1 MAMKK
6 YIILFMVAILASCS
20 DMQLAESIAD
30 VKESELVKEN
40 ANGSAEI
47 NALVERARW
56 GDGQAYLQLA
66 DCYRDGIGVKKN
78 FLGMLAMVEQARE
91 HGAIHSEKEY
101 MTQIPDDNDI
111 KRFCNLMDKSCSQL
125 IEEEDSIIAQLATS
139 DNPDVLAIYGALRVE
154 SGDSIRG
161 FEIIRD
167 ASERGSDFAALL
179 NALPDWKVNIQPDN
193 MKLEQL
199 AERIPLVYKLLG
211 KLSLKPDENGIIDE
225 RKVAYYYMKA
235 DEHALLSRREA
246 RWLLAYHKDVSI
258 PQLTESD
265 VKRLEAFIRFP
276 NERVEIVAD
285 TVSVDSIRKD
295 NNHINNNR

>member
-6 YIILFMVAILASCS
+6 CIILFMVAILASCS
-20 DMQLAESIAD
+20 DTQLAESIAD

-40 ANGSAEI
+40 ATGSADI
-47 NALVERARW
+47 KALVERARW

-78 FLGMLAMVEQARE
+78 FLGMLAMVEQARV
-91 HGAIHSEKEY
+91 HGAIHDEMEY
-101 MTQIPDDNDI
+101 VTKIPEDNDI
-111 KRFCNLMDKSCSQL
+111 KRFCDLMNKSCSQL
-125 IEEEDSIIAQLATS
+125 IEEKDSVMVQLATIDS
-139 DNPDVLAIYGALRVE
+139 PDVLAMYGVLCVE

-179 NALPDWKVNIQPDN
+179 NALLDWKGNIQPDK

-199 AERIPLVYKLLG
+199 AERIPLAYKLLG
-211 KLSLKPDENGIIDE
+211 KLSLKPDENGIVDE

-235 DEHALLSRREA
+235 DEHALLSQREA
-246 RWLLAYHKDVSI
+246 KWLLAYHKDVSI
-258 PQLTESD
+258 PELTDSD
-265 VKRLEAFIRFP
+265 VKRLESFICTP
-276 NERVEIVAD
+276 GVRVEIVAD
-285 TVSVDSIRKD
+285 TVSVDSIELD
-295 NNHINNNR
+295 NQ

>member
-1 MAMKK
+1 MTMK

-20 DMQLAESIAD
+20 DTQLAESIAE
-30 VKESELVKEN
+30 VKESELVKEDV
-40 ANGSAEI
+40 NGSAVI
-47 NALVERARW
+47 TALVERARW

-66 DCYRDGIGVKKN
+66 DCYRDGIGVKKD
-78 FLGMLAMVEQARE
+78 FLGMLAMVEQARA
-91 HGAIHSEKEY
+91 HGAIHDEKEY
-101 MTQIPDDNDI
+101 MAQIPDDNDI
-111 KRFCNLMDKSCSQL
+111 KRFCNLIDKSSDQL
-125 IEEEDSIIAQLATS
+125 REGKDSIMAQLATIDS
-139 DNPDVLAIYGALRVE
+139 PDAHALFGVLCVE

-179 NALPDWKVNIQPDN
+179 NALPDWKGNIQPDKV
-193 MKLEQL
+193 KLEQL
-199 AERIPLVYKLLG
+199 AERIPLAYNLLG
-211 KLSLKPDENGIIDE
+211 KLSLKPDENGMIDE

-246 RWLLAYHKDVSI
+246 RWLLAYHQDVGI

-265 VKRLEAFIRFP
+265 VKRFEAFIRFP

-285 TVSVDSIRKD
+285 TVSVDSIE
-295 NNHINNNR
+295 

>member
-20 DMQLAESIAD
+20 DMQQAESIAD

-78 FLGMLAMVEQARE
+78 FLGMLAMVEQARD
-91 HGAIHSEKEY
+91 HGVIHSEKEY

-111 KRFCNLMDKSCSQL
+111 KRFFNLMDKSSSQL
-125 IEEEDSIIAQLATS
+125 IEEKDSIMAQLATIES
-139 DNPDVLAIYGALRVE
+139 PDAHALFGVLCVE

-179 NALPDWKVNIQPDN
+179 NALPNWKRNIQPDK

-199 AERIPLVYKLLG
+199 AERIPLAYNLLG

-235 DEHALLSRREA
+235 EEHALLSRRGA
-246 RWLLAYHKDVSI
+246 RWLLAYHKDVGI
-258 PQLTESD
+258 PGLTESD
-265 VKRLEAFIRFP
+265 VNRLEAFIRFP

-285 TVSVDSIRKD
+285 TVSVDSIE
-295 NNHINNNR
+295 

>member
-1 MAMKK
+1 MTMKK

-47 NALVERARW
+47 NTLVERARW

-78 FLGMLAMVEQARE
+78 FLGMLAMVEQARD
-91 HGAIHSEKEY
+91 HGAIRSENEY

-111 KRFCNLMDKSCSQL
+111 KRFFNLMDKSSSQL
-125 IEEEDSIIAQLATS
+125 IEEKDSIMAQLATIES
-139 DNPDVLAIYGALRVE
+139 PDAHALFGVLCVE

-179 NALPDWKVNIQPDN
+179 NALPDWKGNIQPDK

-199 AERIPLVYKLLG
+199 AERIPLAYNLLG

-235 DEHALLSRREA
+235 DEHALLSRRGA
-246 RWLLAYHKDVSI
+246 RWLLAYHKDVGI
-258 PQLTESD
+258 PGLTESD
-265 VKRLEAFIRFP
+265 VNRLEAFIRFP

-285 TVSVDSIRKD
+285 TVSVDNIRKD

>member
-6 YIILFMVAILASCS
+6 CIILFMVAILASCS
-20 DMQLAESIAD
+20 DTQLAESIAD

-40 ANGSAEI
+40 ATGSAEI
-47 NALVERARW
+47 KALVERARW

-78 FLGMLAMVEQARE
+78 FLGMLAMVEQARV
-91 HGAIHSEKEY
+91 HGAIHDEMEY
-101 MTQIPDDNDI
+101 VTKIPEDNDI
-111 KRFCNLMDKSCSQL
+111 KRFCDLMDKSCSQL
-125 IEEEDSIIAQLATS
+125 IEEKDSVMVQLATIDS
-139 DNPDVLAIYGALRVE
+139 PDVIAMYGVLCVE

-179 NALPDWKVNIQPDN
+179 NALLDWKGNIQPDK

-199 AERIPLVYKLLG
+199 AERIPLAYKLLG
-211 KLSLKPDENGIIDE
+211 KLSLKPDENGIVDE

-235 DEHALLSRREA
+235 DEHALLSQREA
-246 RWLLAYHKDVSI
+246 KWLLAYHKDVSI
-258 PQLTESD
+258 PELTDSD
-265 VKRLEAFIRFP
+265 VKRLELFICTP
-276 NERVEIVAD
+276 GERVEIVAD
-285 TVSVDSIRKD
+285 TVSVDSIELD
-295 NNHINNNR
+295 NQ

>member
-6 YIILFMVAILASCS
+6 CIILFMVAILASCS
-20 DMQLAESIAD
+20 DTQLAESIAD

-40 ANGSAEI
+40 ATGRAEI
-47 NALVERARW
+47 KALVERARW

-78 FLGMLAMVEQARE
+78 FLGMLAMVEQARV
-91 HGAIHSEKEY
+91 HGAIHDEMEY
-101 MTQIPDDNDI
+101 VTKIPEDNDI
-111 KRFCNLMDKSCSQL
+111 KRFCDLMDKSCSQL
-125 IEEEDSIIAQLATS
+125 IEEKDSVMVQLATIDS
-139 DNPDVLAIYGALRVE
+139 PDVLAMYGVLCVE

-179 NALPDWKVNIQPDN
+179 NALLDWKGNIQPDK

-199 AERIPLVYKLLG
+199 AERIPLAYKLLG
-211 KLSLKPDENGIIDE
+211 KLSLKPDENGIVDE

-235 DEHALLSRREA
+235 DEHALLSQREA
-246 RWLLAYHKDVSI
+246 KWLLAYHKDVSI
-258 PQLTESD
+258 PELTDSD
-265 VKRLEAFIRFP
+265 VKRLESFICTP
-276 NERVEIVAD
+276 GVRVEIVAD
-285 TVSVDSIRKD
+285 TVSVDSIELD
-295 NNHINNNR
+295 NQ

>member
-1 MAMKK
+1 MTMKK

-78 FLGMLAMVEQARE
+78 FLGMLAMVEQARD
-91 HGAIHSEKEY
+91 HGAIRSENEY

-111 KRFCNLMDKSCSQL
+111 KRFFNLMDKSSSQL
-125 IEEEDSIIAQLATS
+125 IEEKDSIMAQLATIES
-139 DNPDVLAIYGALRVE
+139 PDAHALFGVLCVE

-179 NALPDWKVNIQPDN
+179 NALPDWKGNIQPDK

-199 AERIPLVYKLLG
+199 AERIPLAYNLLG

-235 DEHALLSRREA
+235 DEHALLSRRGA
-246 RWLLAYHKDVSI
+246 RWLLAYHKDVGI
-258 PQLTESD
+258 PGLTESD

>member
-6 YIILFMVAILASCS
+6 CIILFMAAILASCS
-20 DMQLAESIAD
+20 DTQLAESIAD

-40 ANGSAEI
+40 ATGSAEI
-47 NALVERARW
+47 KALVERARW

-78 FLGMLAMVEQARE
+78 FLGMLAMVEQARV
-91 HGAIHSEKEY
+91 HGAIHDEMEY
-101 MTQIPDDNDI
+101 VTKIPEDNDI
-111 KRFCNLMDKSCSQL
+111 KRFCDLMNKSCSQL
-125 IEEEDSIIAQLATS
+125 IEEKDSVMVQLATIDS
-139 DNPDVLAIYGALRVE
+139 PDVLAMYGVLCVE

-179 NALPDWKVNIQPDN
+179 NALLDWKGNIQPDK

-199 AERIPLVYKLLG
+199 AERIPLAYKLLG
-211 KLSLKPDENGIIDE
+211 KLSLKPDENGIVDE

-235 DEHALLSRREA
+235 DEHALLSQREA
-246 RWLLAYHKDVSI
+246 KWLLAYHKDVSI
-258 PQLTESD
+258 PELTDSD
-265 VKRLEAFIRFP
+265 VKRLESFIRTP
-276 NERVEIVAD
+276 GERVEIVAD
-285 TVSVDSIRKD
+285 TVSVDSIELD
-295 NNHINNNR
+295 NQ

>member
-20 DMQLAESIAD
+20 DMQLADSIAD

-78 FLGMLAMVEQARE
+78 FLGMLAMVEQARD
-91 HGAIHSEKEY
+91 HGVIHSEKEY

-111 KRFCNLMDKSCSQL
+111 KRFFNLMDKSSSQL
-125 IEEEDSIIAQLATS
+125 IEEKDSIMAQLATIES
-139 DNPDVLAIYGALRVE
+139 PDAHALFGVLCVE
-154 SGDSIRG
+154 SGDSVRG

-167 ASERGSDFAALL
+167 ASERRSDFAALL
-179 NALPDWKVNIQPDN
+179 NALPDWKGNIQPDK

-199 AERIPLVYKLLG
+199 AERIPLAYNLLG

-235 DEHALLSRREA
+235 DEHALLSRRGA
-246 RWLLAYHKDVSI
+246 RWLLAYHKDVGI
-258 PQLTESD
+258 PGLTESD
-265 VKRLEAFIRFP
+265 VNRLEAFIRFP

>member
-6 YIILFMVAILASCS
+6 CIILFMAAILASCS
-20 DMQLAESIAD
+20 DTQLAESIAD

-40 ANGSAEI
+40 ATGSADI
-47 NALVERARW
+47 KALVERARW

-78 FLGMLAMVEQARE
+78 FLGMLAMVEQARV
-91 HGAIHSEKEY
+91 HGAIHDEMEY
-101 MTQIPDDNDI
+101 VTKIPEDNDI
-111 KRFCNLMDKSCSQL
+111 KRFCDLMDKSCSQL
-125 IEEEDSIIAQLATS
+125 IEEKDSVMVQLATIDS
-139 DNPDVLAIYGALRVE
+139 PDVLAMYGVLCVE

-179 NALPDWKVNIQPDN
+179 NALLDWKGNIQPDK

-199 AERIPLVYKLLG
+199 AERIPLAYKLLG
-211 KLSLKPDENGIIDE
+211 KLSLKPDENGIVDE

-235 DEHALLSRREA
+235 DEHALLSQREA
-246 RWLLAYHKDVSI
+246 KWLLAYHKDVSI
-258 PQLTESD
+258 PELTDSD
-265 VKRLEAFIRFP
+265 VKRLESFIRTP
-276 NERVEIVAD
+276 GERVEIVAD
-285 TVSVDSIRKD
+285 TVSVDSIELD
-295 NNHINNNR
+295 NQ

>member
-6 YIILFMVAILASCS
+6 CIILFMAAILASCS
-20 DMQLAESIAD
+20 DTQLAESIAD

-47 NALVERARW
+47 KALVERARW
-56 GDGQAYLQLA
+56 GDGLAYLQLA

-78 FLGMLAMVEQARE
+78 FLGMLAMVEQARV
-91 HGAIHSEKEY
+91 HGAIHDEMEY
-101 MTQIPDDNDI
+101 VTKIPEDNDI
-111 KRFCNLMDKSCSQL
+111 KRFCDLMDKSCSQL
-125 IEEEDSIIAQLATS
+125 IEEKDSVMVQLATIDS
-139 DNPDVLAIYGALRVE
+139 PDVLAMYGVLCVE

-179 NALPDWKVNIQPDN
+179 NALLDWKGNIQPDK

-199 AERIPLVYKLLG
+199 AERIPLAYKLLG
-211 KLSLKPDENGIIDE
+211 KLSLKPDENGIVDE

-235 DEHALLSRREA
+235 DEHALLSQREA
-246 RWLLAYHKDVSI
+246 KWLLAYHKDVSI
-258 PQLTESD
+258 PELTDSD
-265 VKRLEAFIRFP
+265 VKRLESFIRTP
-276 NERVEIVAD
+276 GERVEIVAD
-285 TVSVDSIRKD
+285 TVSVDSIELD
-295 NNHINNNR
+295 NQ

>member
-6 YIILFMVAILASCS
+6 CIILFMAAILASCS
-20 DMQLAESIAD
+20 DTQLAESIAD
-30 VKESELVKEN
+30 VKESELVKED
-40 ANGSAEI
+40 ANGNAVI

-66 DCYRDGIGVKKN
+66 DCYRDGIGVKKD
-78 FLGMLAMVEQARE
+78 FLGMMVMVEQARA
-91 HGAIHSEKEY
+91 HGAIHDEKEY
-101 MTQIPDDNDI
+101 MAQIPDDNDI
-111 KRFCNLMDKSCSQL
+111 KRFCNLIDKSSDQL
-125 IEEEDSIIAQLATS
+125 REGKDSIMAQLATIDS
-139 DNPDVLAIYGALRVE
+139 PDAHALFGVLCVE

-167 ASERGSDFAALL
+167 ASERGSNFAALL
-179 NALPDWKVNIQPDN
+179 NALPDWKGNIQPDKV
-193 MKLEQL
+193 KLEQL
-199 AERIPLVYKLLG
+199 AERIPLAYNLLG

-246 RWLLAYHKDVSI
+246 RWLLAYHKDVGI

-265 VKRLEAFIRFP
+265 VKRLEAFIRFS

-285 TVSVDSIRKD
+285 TVSVDSIE
-295 NNHINNNR
+295 

>member
-6 YIILFMVAILASCS
+6 CVILFMVAILASCS
-20 DMQLAESIAD
+20 DTQLAESIAD
-30 VKESELVKEN
+30 VKESELVKED
-40 ANGSAEI
+40 ANGSAVI

-66 DCYRDGIGVKKN
+66 DCYRDGIGVKKD
-78 FLGMLAMVEQARE
+78 FLGMMVMVEQARA
-91 HGAIHSEKEY
+91 HGAIHDEKEY
-101 MTQIPDDNDI
+101 MAQIPDDNDI
-111 KRFCNLMDKSCSQL
+111 KRFCNLINKSSDQL
-125 IEEEDSIIAQLATS
+125 REGKDSIMAQLATIDS
-139 DNPDVLAIYGALRVE
+139 PDAHALFGVLCVE

-179 NALPDWKVNIQPDN
+179 NALPDWKGNIQPDKV
-193 MKLEQL
+193 KLEQL
-199 AERIPLVYKLLG
+199 AERIPLAYNLLG
-211 KLSLKPDENGIIDE
+211 KLSLKPDENGMIDE
-225 RKVAYYYMKA
+225 RRVAYYYMKA
-235 DEHALLSRREA
+235 DEHALLSQREA
-246 RWLLAYHKDVSI
+246 RWLLAYHKDVGI

-285 TVSVDSIRKD
+285 TVSVDSIE
-295 NNHINNNR
+295 

>member
-246 RWLLAYHKDVSI
+246 KWLLAYHKDVSI
-258 PQLTESD
+258 PELTDSD
-265 VKRLEAFIRFP
+265 VKRLESFIRTP
-276 NERVEIVAD
+276 GERVEIVAD
-285 TVSVDSIRKD
+285 TVSVDSIELD
-295 NNHINNNR
+295 NQ

>member
-6 YIILFMVAILASCS
+6 CIILFMVAILASCS
-20 DMQLAESIAD
+20 DTQLAESIAD

-40 ANGSAEI
+40 ATGSADI
-47 NALVERARW
+47 KALVERARW

-78 FLGMLAMVEQARE
+78 FLGMLAMVEQARV
-91 HGAIHSEKEY
+91 HGAIHDEMEY
-101 MTQIPDDNDI
+101 VTKIPEDNDI
-111 KRFCNLMDKSCSQL
+111 KRFCDLMNKSCSQL
-125 IEEEDSIIAQLATS
+125 IEEKDSVMVQLATIDS
-139 DNPDVLAIYGALRVE
+139 PDVLAMYGVLCVE

-179 NALPDWKVNIQPDN
+179 NALLDWKGNIQPDK

-199 AERIPLVYKLLG
+199 AERIPLAYKLLG
-211 KLSLKPDENGIIDE
+211 KLSLKPDENGIVDE

-235 DEHALLSRREA
+235 DEHALLSQREA
-246 RWLLAYHKDVSI
+246 KWLLAYHKDVSI
-258 PQLTESD
+258 PELTDSD
-265 VKRLEAFIRFP
+265 VKRLELFICTP
-276 NERVEIVAD
+276 GVRVEIVAD
-285 TVSVDSIRKD
+285 TVSVDCIELD
-295 NNHINNNR
+295 NQ

>member
-6 YIILFMVAILASCS
+6 CVILFMVAILASCS
-20 DMQLAESIAD
+20 DTQLAESIAD
-30 VKESELVKEN
+30 VKESELVKED
-40 ANGSAEI
+40 ANGSAVI

-66 DCYRDGIGVKKN
+66 DCYRDGIGVKKD
-78 FLGMLAMVEQARE
+78 FLGMMVMVEQARA
-91 HGAIHSEKEY
+91 HGAIHDGKEY
-101 MTQIPDDNDI
+101 MAQIPDDNDI
-111 KRFCNLMDKSCSQL
+111 KRFCNLIDKSSDQL
-125 IEEEDSIIAQLATS
+125 REGKDSIMAQLATIDS
-139 DNPDVLAIYGALRVE
+139 PDAHALFGVLCVE

-179 NALPDWKVNIQPDN
+179 NALPDWKGNIQPDKV
-193 MKLEQL
+193 KLEQL
-199 AERIPLVYKLLG
+199 AERIPLAYNLLG
-211 KLSLKPDENGIIDE
+211 KLSLKPDENGMIDE

-235 DEHALLSRREA
+235 DEHALLSQREA
-246 RWLLAYHKDVSI
+246 RWLLAYHKDVGI

-285 TVSVDSIRKD
+285 TVSVDSIE
-295 NNHINNNR
+295 

>member
-6 YIILFMVAILASCS
+6 CIILFMVAILASCS
-20 DMQLAESIAD
+20 DTQLAESIAD

-40 ANGSAEI
+40 ATGSAEI
-47 NALVERARW
+47 KALVERARW

-78 FLGMLAMVEQARE
+78 FLGMLAIVEQARV
-91 HGAIHSEKEY
+91 HGAIHDEMEY
-101 MTQIPDDNDI
+101 VTKIPEDNDI
-111 KRFCNLMDKSCSQL
+111 KRFCDLMDKSCSQL
-125 IEEEDSIIAQLATS
+125 IEEKDSVMVQLATIDS
-139 DNPDVLAIYGALRVE
+139 PDVLAMYGVLCVE

-179 NALPDWKVNIQPDN
+179 NALPDWKGNIQPDK

-199 AERIPLVYKLLG
+199 AERIPLAYKLLG
-211 KLSLKPDENGIIDE
+211 KLSLKPDENGIVDE

-235 DEHALLSRREA
+235 DEHALLSQREA
-246 RWLLAYHKDVSI
+246 KWLLAYHKDVSI
-258 PQLTESD
+258 PELTDSD
-265 VKRLEAFIRFP
+265 VKRLESFICTP
-276 NERVEIVAD
+276 GERVEIVAD
-285 TVSVDSIRKD
+285 TVSVDSIE
-295 NNHINNNR
+295 

>member
-6 YIILFMVAILASCS
+6 CVILFMVAILASCS
-20 DMQLAESIAD
+20 DTQLAESIAD

-78 FLGMLAMVEQARE
+78 FLGMLVMVEQARA
-91 HGAIHSEKEY
+91 HGAIHDEKEY
-101 MTQIPDDNDI
+101 MAQIPDDNDI
-111 KRFCNLMDKSCSQL
+111 KRFCNLIDKSSDQL
-125 IEEEDSIIAQLATS
+125 REGKDSIMAQLATIDS
-139 DNPDVLAIYGALRVE
+139 PDAHALFGVLCVE

-179 NALPDWKVNIQPDN
+179 NALPDWKGNIQPDKV
-193 MKLEQL
+193 KLEQL
-199 AERIPLVYKLLG
+199 AERIPLAYNLLG
-211 KLSLKPDENGIIDE
+211 KLSLKPDENGMIDE

-246 RWLLAYHKDVSI
+246 RWLLAYHQDVGI

-285 TVSVDSIRKD
+285 TVSVDSIE
-295 NNHINNNR
+295 

>member
-1 MAMKK
+1 MAIKK
-6 YIILFMVAILASCS
+6 CIILFMAALLASCS
-20 DMQLAESIAD
+20 DTQLSESIAD
-30 VKESELVKEN
+30 VKEADLVKEN

-66 DCYRDGIGVKKN
+66 DCYRDGIGVKKD
-78 FLGMLAMVEQARE
+78 FLGMMVMVEQARA
-91 HGAIHSEKEY
+91 HGAIHDEKEY

-111 KRFCNLMDKSCSQL
+111 KRFCNLMDKSSDQL
-125 IEEEDSIIAQLATS
+125 REGNDSIMAQLATIDS
-139 DNPDVLAIYGALRVE
+139 PDAHALFGVLCVE
-154 SGDSIRG
+154 IGDSIRG

-179 NALPDWKVNIQPDN
+179 NALPDWKGNIQPDK

-199 AERIPLVYKLLG
+199 AERIPLAYKLLG
-211 KLSLKPDENGIIDE
+211 KLSLKPDENGMIDE

-246 RWLLAYHKDVSI
+246 KWLLAYHKDVGI
-258 PQLTESD
+258 PRLTDSD
-265 VKRLEAFIRFP
+265 AKRLGAFIRFP
-276 NERVEIVAD
+276 NEIVEIIAD
-285 TVSVDSIRKD
+285 TVSVDSIE
-295 NNHINNNR
+295 

>member
-1 MAMKK
+1 MAMKTC
-6 YIILFMVAILASCS
+6 IILFMAAILASCS
-20 DMQLAESIAD
+20 DTQLAESIAE
-30 VKESELVKEN
+30 VKESELVKEDV
-40 ANGSAEI
+40 NGSAVI

-66 DCYRDGIGVKKN
+66 DCYRDGIGVKKD
-78 FLGMLAMVEQARE
+78 FLGMMVMVEQARA
-91 HGAIHSEKEY
+91 HGAIHDEKEY
-101 MTQIPDDNDI
+101 MAQIPDDNDI
-111 KRFCNLMDKSCSQL
+111 KRFCNLIDKSSDQL
-125 IEEEDSIIAQLATS
+125 REGKDSIMAQLATIDS
-139 DNPDVLAIYGALRVE
+139 PDAHALFGVLCVE

-179 NALPDWKVNIQPDN
+179 NALPDWKGNIQPDK

-199 AERIPLVYKLLG
+199 AERIPLAYNLLG
-211 KLSLKPDENGIIDE
+211 KLSLKPDENGMIDE

-246 RWLLAYHKDVSI
+246 RWLLAYHKKDVGT
-258 PQLTESD
+258 PLLTESD
-265 VKRLEAFIRFP
+265 VKRLEAFISFP

-285 TVSVDSIRKD
+285 TVSVDNIE
-295 NNHINNNR
+295 

>member
-1 MAMKK
+1 MTMKK

-47 NALVERARW
+47 NDLVERARW

-78 FLGMLAMVEQARE
+78 FLGMLAMVEQARD
-91 HGAIHSEKEY
+91 HGAIRSENEY

-111 KRFCNLMDKSCSQL
+111 KRFFNLMDKSSSQL
-125 IEEEDSIIAQLATS
+125 IEEKDSIMAQLATIES
-139 DNPDVLAIYGALRVE
+139 PDAHALFGVLCVE

-179 NALPDWKVNIQPDN
+179 NALPDWKGNIQPDK

-199 AERIPLVYKLLG
+199 AERIPLAYNLLG

-235 DEHALLSRREA
+235 DEHALLSRRGA
-246 RWLLAYHKDVSI
+246 RWLLAYHKDVGI
-258 PQLTESD
+258 PGLTESD
-265 VKRLEAFIRFP
+265 VNRLEAFIRFP

>member
-6 YIILFMVAILASCS
+6 CIILFMVAILASCS
-20 DMQLAESIAD
+20 DTQLAESIAD

-40 ANGSAEI
+40 ATGRAEI
-47 NALVERARW
+47 KALVERARW

-78 FLGMLAMVEQARE
+78 FLGMLAMVEQARV
-91 HGAIHSEKEY
+91 HGAIHDEMEY
-101 MTQIPDDNDI
+101 VTKIPEDNDI
-111 KRFCNLMDKSCSQL
+111 KRFCDLMNKSCSQL
-125 IEEEDSIIAQLATS
+125 IEEKDSVMVQLATIDS
-139 DNPDVLAIYGALRVE
+139 PDVLAMYGVLCVE

-179 NALPDWKVNIQPDN
+179 NALLDWKGNIQPDK

-199 AERIPLVYKLLG
+199 AERIPLAYKLLG
-211 KLSLKPDENGIIDE
+211 KLSLKPDENGIVDE

-235 DEHALLSRREA
+235 DEHALLSQREA
-246 RWLLAYHKDVSI
+246 KWLLAYHKDVSI
-258 PQLTESD
+258 PELTDSD
-265 VKRLEAFIRFP
+265 VKRLESFIRTP
-276 NERVEIVAD
+276 GERVEIVAD
-285 TVSVDSIRKD
+285 TVSVDSIELD
-295 NNHINNNR
+295 NQ

>member
-6 YIILFMVAILASCS
+6 CIILFMAALLASCS
-20 DMQLAESIAD
+20 DTQLSESIAD
-30 VKESELVKEN
+30 VKEADLVKEN

-56 GDGQAYLQLA
+56 GGGQAYLQLA
-66 DCYRDGIGVKKN
+66 GCYRDGIGVKKD
-78 FLGMLAMVEQARE
+78 FLGMMAMVEQARA
-91 HGAIHSEKEY
+91 HGAIHDEKEY
-101 MTQIPDDNDI
+101 MTPIPDDNDI
-111 KRFCNLMDKSCSQL
+111 KRFCNLMDKSSDQL
-125 IEEEDSIIAQLATS
+125 REGNDSIMAQLATIDS
-139 DNPDVLAIYGALRVE
+139 PDAHALFGVLCVE
-154 SGDSIRG
+154 IGDSIRG

-179 NALPDWKVNIQPDN
+179 NALPDWKGNIQPDK

-199 AERIPLVYKLLG
+199 AERIPLAYKLLG
-211 KLSLKPDENGIIDE
+211 KLSLKPDENGMIDE

-246 RWLLAYHKDVSI
+246 RWLLAYHKDVGI
-258 PQLTESD
+258 PGLTDSD

-276 NERVEIVAD
+276 NEIVEIIAD
-285 TVSVDSIRKD
+285 TVSVNSIE
-295 NNHINNNR
+295 

>member
-6 YIILFMVAILASCS
+6 CVILFMVAILASCS
-20 DMQLAESIAD
+20 DTQLAESIAD

-78 FLGMLAMVEQARE
+78 FLGMLAMVEQARD
-91 HGAIHSEKEY
+91 HGAIRSEKEY

-125 IEEEDSIIAQLATS
+125 IEEKDSIMAQLATIDS
-139 DNPDVLAIYGALRVE
+139 PDVLAIYGVLRVE
-154 SGDSIRG
+154 SGDSIHG

-199 AERIPLVYKLLG
+199 AERIPLAYKLLG

-225 RKVAYYYMKA
+225 RKTAYYYMKA

-246 RWLLAYHKDVSI
+246 RWLLACHKDVGI

-265 VKRLEAFIRFP
+265 VKRLEAFISFP
-276 NERVEIVAD
+276 NERLEIVAD
-285 TVSVDSIRKD
+285 TVSVDSIE
-295 NNHINNNR
+295 

>member
-6 YIILFMVAILASCS
+6 CIILFMVAILASCS
-20 DMQLAESIAD
+20 DTQLAESIAD

-40 ANGSAEI
+40 AIGSAEI
-47 NALVERARW
+47 KALVERARW

-78 FLGMLAMVEQARE
+78 FLGMLAMVEQARV
-91 HGAIHSEKEY
+91 HGAIHDEMEY
-101 MTQIPDDNDI
+101 VTKIPEDNDI
-111 KRFCNLMDKSCSQL
+111 KRFCDLMDKSCSQL
-125 IEEEDSIIAQLATS
+125 IEEKDSVMVQLATIDS
-139 DNPDVLAIYGALRVE
+139 PDVLAMYGVLCVE

-179 NALPDWKVNIQPDN
+179 NALLDWKGNIQPDK

-199 AERIPLVYKLLG
+199 AERIPLAYKLLG
-211 KLSLKPDENGIIDE
+211 KLSLKPDENGIVDE

-235 DEHALLSRREA
+235 DEHALLSQREA
-246 RWLLAYHKDVSI
+246 KWLLAYHKDVSI
-258 PQLTESD
+258 PELTDSD
-265 VKRLEAFIRFP
+265 VKRLESFICTP
-276 NERVEIVAD
+276 GVRVEIVAD
-285 TVSVDSIRKD
+285 TVSVDSIELD
-295 NNHINNNR
+295 NQ

>member
-6 YIILFMVAILASCS
+6 CIILFMVAILASCS
-20 DMQLAESIAD
+20 DTHLAESIAD

-40 ANGSAEI
+40 ATGSADI
-47 NALVERARW
+47 KALVERARW

-78 FLGMLAMVEQARE
+78 FLGMLAMVEQARV
-91 HGAIHSEKEY
+91 HGAIHDEMEY
-101 MTQIPDDNDI
+101 VTKIPEDNDI
-111 KRFCNLMDKSCSQL
+111 KRFCDLMDKSCSQL
-125 IEEEDSIIAQLATS
+125 IEEKDSVMVQLATIDS
-139 DNPDVLAIYGALRVE
+139 PDVLAMYGVLCVE

-179 NALPDWKVNIQPDN
+179 NALLDWKGNIQPDK

-199 AERIPLVYKLLG
+199 AERIPLAYKLLG
-211 KLSLKPDENGIIDE
+211 KLSLKPDENGIVDE

-235 DEHALLSRREA
+235 DEHALLSQREA
-246 RWLLAYHKDVSI
+246 KWLLAYHKDVSI
-258 PQLTESD
+258 PELTDSD
-265 VKRLEAFIRFP
+265 VKRLESFIRTP
-276 NERVEIVAD
+276 GERVEIVAD
-285 TVSVDSIRKD
+285 TVSVDSIELD
-295 NNHINNNR
+295 NQ

>member
-6 YIILFMVAILASCS
+6 CVILFMVAILASCS
-20 DMQLAESIAD
+20 DTQLAESIAD
-30 VKESELVKEN
+30 VKESELVKED
-40 ANGSAEI
+40 ANGSAVI

-66 DCYRDGIGVKKN
+66 DCYRDGIGVKKD
-78 FLGMLAMVEQARE
+78 FLGMMVMVEQARA
-91 HGAIHSEKEY
+91 HGAIHDEKEY
-101 MTQIPDDNDI
+101 MAQIPDDNDI
-111 KRFCNLMDKSCSQL
+111 KRFCNLINKSSDQL
-125 IEEEDSIIAQLATS
+125 REGKDSIMAQLATIDS
-139 DNPDVLAIYGALRVE
+139 PDAHALFGVLCVE

-179 NALPDWKVNIQPDN
+179 NALPDWKGNIQPDKV
-193 MKLEQL
+193 KLEQL
-199 AERIPLVYKLLG
+199 AERIPLAYNLLG
-211 KLSLKPDENGIIDE
+211 KLSLKPDENGMIDE

-235 DEHALLSRREA
+235 DEHALLSQREA
-246 RWLLAYHKDVSI
+246 RWLLAYHKDVGI
-258 PQLTESD
+258 PELTDSD

-285 TVSVDSIRKD
+285 TVSVDSIE
-295 NNHINNNR
+295 

>member
-6 YIILFMVAILASCS
+6 CIILFMAAILASCS
-20 DMQLAESIAD
+20 DTQLAESIAD

-40 ANGSAEI
+40 ATGRAEI
-47 NALVERARW
+47 KALVERARW

-78 FLGMLAMVEQARE
+78 FLGMLAMVEQARV
-91 HGAIHSEKEY
+91 HGAIHDEMEY
-101 MTQIPDDNDI
+101 VTKIPEDNDI
-111 KRFCNLMDKSCSQL
+111 KRFCDLMNKSCSQL
-125 IEEEDSIIAQLATS
+125 IEEKDSVMVQLATIDS
-139 DNPDVLAIYGALRVE
+139 PDVLAMYGVLCVE

-179 NALPDWKVNIQPDN
+179 NALLDRKGNIQPDK

-199 AERIPLVYKLLG
+199 AERIPLAYKLLG
-211 KLSLKPDENGIIDE
+211 KLSLKPDENGIVDE

-235 DEHALLSRREA
+235 DEHALLSQREA
-246 RWLLAYHKDVSI
+246 KWLLAYHKDVSI
-258 PQLTESD
+258 PELTDSD
-265 VKRLEAFIRFP
+265 VKRLESFIRTP
-276 NERVEIVAD
+276 GERVEIVAD
-285 TVSVDSIRKD
+285 TVSVDSIELD
-295 NNHINNNR
+295 NQ

>member
-6 YIILFMVAILASCS
+6 CIILFMAAILASCS
-20 DMQLAESIAD
+20 DTQLAESIAE
-30 VKESELVKEN
+30 VKESELVKEDV
-40 ANGSAEI
+40 NGSAVI
-47 NALVERARW
+47 NELVERARW

-66 DCYRDGIGVKKN
+66 DCYRDGIGVKKD
-78 FLGMLAMVEQARE
+78 FLGMMVMVEQARA
-91 HGAIHSEKEY
+91 HGAIHDEKEY
-101 MTQIPDDNDI
+101 MAQIPDDNDI
-111 KRFCNLMDKSCSQL
+111 KRFCNLIDKSSDQL
-125 IEEEDSIIAQLATS
+125 REGKDSIMAQLATINS
-139 DNPDVLAIYGALRVE
+139 PDAHALFGVLCVE

-167 ASERGSDFAALL
+167 ASERGSNFAALL
-179 NALPDWKVNIQPDN
+179 NALPDWKGNIQPDKV
-193 MKLEQL
+193 KLEQL
-199 AERIPLVYKLLG
+199 AERIPLAYNLLG
-211 KLSLKPDENGIIDE
+211 KLSLKPDENGMIDE

-246 RWLLAYHKDVSI
+246 RWLLAYHKDVGI

-285 TVSVDSIRKD
+285 TVSVDSIE
-295 NNHINNNR
+295 